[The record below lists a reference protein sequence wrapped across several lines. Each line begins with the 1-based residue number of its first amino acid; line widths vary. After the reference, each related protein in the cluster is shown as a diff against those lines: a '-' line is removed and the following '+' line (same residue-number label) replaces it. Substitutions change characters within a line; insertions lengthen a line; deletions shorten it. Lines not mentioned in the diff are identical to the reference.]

1 MKKVVLFE
9 NSALCATFT
18 RTNRTILN
26 VQWKIAQ
33 KAERKWWQRYLKNKD
48 VDAYRSWKLNYWNGL
63 LDGLSDLNI
72 NPGTK
77 ILDAGCG
84 PAGIY
89 MAFSNH
95 DVTAFDPLIE
105 QYEADLPHFKKSF
118 YPNVHFKTAGLE
130 DFDDGKKYDV
140 IFCMNAINHVAD
152 IKKSYANLSRLLNP
166 NGRLVVSI
174 DAHNHSFFKY
184 LFRILP
190 GDILHPCQYD
200 LEEYASFLE
209 EQNLTILQTKKL
221 KPAFLFD
228 YYVQVA
234 GKRA

>member
-1 MKKVVLFE
+1 MSVL
-9 NSALCATFT
+9 
-18 RTNRTILN
+18 
-26 VQWKIAQ
+26 WKIAQ

-48 VDAYRSWKLNYWNGL
+48 VDSYRSWKLNYWKGL
-63 LDGLSDLNI
+63 LEKLSHLDI
-72 NPGTK
+72 HPGSK

-89 MAFSNH
+89 MAFPEH

-105 QYEADLPHFKKSF
+105 SYEADLPHFKKSF
-118 YPNVHFKTAGLE
+118 YPNVRFKTAGLE
-130 DFDDGKKYDV
+130 DFDNGEKYDV

-152 IKKSYANLSRLLNP
+152 IKKSYANLARLLKP

-174 DAHNHSFFKY
+174 DAHNHQIFKY
-184 LFRILP
+184 IFRALP

-200 LEEYASFLE
+200 LEEYTAFLKQ
-209 EQNLTILQTKKL
+209 QNLSVLQTEKL

-234 GKRA
+234 G